1 MRPKYEI
8 GQPVYYLGGG
18 DKREIISIR
27 RAECDKD
34 VFLYEVERLLG
45 YVAES
50 SISTDNK
57 KYYILYRS
65 ADGLEKSVEDR
76 IYDTSNP
83 KFRSLKC
90 PEPTCTLGKG
100 EREYRY
106 KETIERD
113 NTVTYIY
120 DEVL

>member
-1 MRPKYEI
+1 MKPKFEI
-8 GQPVYYLGGG
+8 GQKVYYLGGG
-18 DKREIISIR
+18 DQREIISIR
-27 RAECDKD
+27 RAERDKD
-34 VFLYEVERLLG
+34 VFLYEVEHLLG

-65 ADGLEKSVEDR
+65 ADGLERREDR
-76 IYDTSNP
+76 RVYDTSNP

-106 KETIERD
+106 RETIERD

-120 DEVL
+120 DEVI